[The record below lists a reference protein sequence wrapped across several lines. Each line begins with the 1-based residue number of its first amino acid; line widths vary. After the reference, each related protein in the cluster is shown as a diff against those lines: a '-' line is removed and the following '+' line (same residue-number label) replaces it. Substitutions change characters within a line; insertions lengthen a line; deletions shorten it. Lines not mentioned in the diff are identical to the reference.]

1 MTGRVDHWR
10 NWGGNQRAT
19 PAAVDEPRSLLE
31 VVESIETAATA
42 GQTVKVV
49 ASGHSFS
56 DIACTSG
63 RMLRIGALDRIVAID
78 REAMTATVEAGIPL
92 WRLNEEL

>member
-1 MTGRVDHWR
+1 M
-10 NWGGNQRAT
+10 

-31 VVESIETAATA
+31 VVESVANAKNA

-56 DIACTSG
+56 DVAVTSG
-63 RMLRIGALDRIVAID
+63 RMMRIGALDRSS
-78 REAMTATVEAGIPL
+78 RSTGT
-92 WRLNEEL
+92 R